1 MAAHLAECLNGKTRD
16 GLVEVEELFRGVL
29 AVAAPETFLLALGR
43 MEGRPERAK
52 VVFVHASDGRAIGRA
67 DLLQM
72 ACIAAPQG
80 AQVVDVHGD
89 HFAADTIL
97 VPTAYMHVVRLIKDR
112 LKLGRWTT
120 GGFCS
125 LHRRQAAQPYDRPYL
140 RRPPA
145 PPYRPYHPYYYPYM
159 LHWSA
164 PHISPNHVTVTHVY
178 EPKTDKNANGGT
190 GGDGGVNGD
199 PPLGD
204 AGPVTPSQEPRTQP
218 RTQDGASED
227 QDNVLG
233 TPPKPWASTACGRP

>member
-1 MAAHLAECLNGKTRD
+1 MASHLAECLNGKTRD

-52 VVFVHASDGRAIGRA
+52 VVFVHASDGRAIGGA

-112 LKLGRWTT
+112 LKLGSAGSLPDGDVAAGELV
-120 GGFCS
+120 GGEGGKGKVKGTWGTP
-125 LHRRQAAQPYDRPYL
+125 AP
-140 RRPPA
+140 RRPFRALP
-145 PPYRPYHPYYYPYM
+145 RG
-159 LHWSA
+159 
-164 PHISPNHVTVTHVY
+164 N
-178 EPKTDKNANGGT
+178 DK
-190 GGDGGVNGD
+190 D
-199 PPLGD
+199 
-204 AGPVTPSQEPRTQP
+204 E
-218 RTQDGASED
+218 
-227 QDNVLG
+227 
-233 TPPKPWASTACGRP
+233 TPPGALSQYRVWAPLKRVYRARRAVPAKARKGHAARQCAFMASAEDPGYVF

>member
-1 MAAHLAECLNGKTRD
+1 MVPALRGRREPARPVRESVDGAEPRPEMAAHLAECLNGKTRD

-52 VVFVHASDGRAIGRA
+52 VVFVHASDGRAIGGA

-112 LKLGRWTT
+112 LKLGW
-120 GGFCS
+120 G
-125 LHRRQAAQPYDRPYL
+125 D
-140 RRPPA
+140 
-145 PPYRPYHPYYYPYM
+145 
-159 LHWSA
+159 
-164 PHISPNHVTVTHVY
+164 TV
-178 EPKTDKNANGGT
+178 E
-190 GGDGGVNGD
+190 
-199 PPLGD
+199 
-204 AGPVTPSQEPRTQP
+204 
-218 RTQDGASED
+218 
-227 QDNVLG
+227 
-233 TPPKPWASTACGRP
+233 